1 MIDVAVYQLP
11 SHRRSRVITEAMLKG
26 IAAAGD
32 RPRQRWANQYR
43 GPEAPVGVLYGL
55 EGLAP
60 RIFRDHQRAGGLV
73 FVDLG
78 YWGRR
83 EGGRW
88 TGYHKVVVNERH
100 PTAYFQRRP
109 HDFDRAARLEL
120 KAQPWRSSGRHVLLC
135 GMSDKGAQAC
145 GFAPEQWERET
156 IARLLK
162 ATDRPIVYR
171 PKPSWYGSRPLPGAG
186 YSPREETFEQ
196 ALADA
201 WCVVSHHSN
210 CNVDGLLAGVPS
222 FCVEGVAA
230 PLSETDLTKIE
241 TPRRPGGREQWIA
254 DLAYTQW
261 TVDEIAQ
268 GKAWRHLKDE
278 GLLCG

>member
-11 SHRRSRVITEAMLKG
+11 AHKRSRVICDAMLKG

-32 RPRQRWANQYR
+32 RPRRIMESHYT
-43 GPEAPVGVLYGL
+43 GVDAAHAVMYGL
-55 EGLAP
+55 EGQAP
-60 RIFRDHQRAGGLV
+60 RIFRDYQRAGRLV

-100 PTAYFQRRP
+100 PTAYFQRRKHAP
-109 HDFDRAARLEL
+109 DRAARLDVRA
-120 KAQPWRSSGRHVLLC
+120 KPWRTGGSHVLLC

-156 IARLLK
+156 IRALRQV
-162 ATDRPIVYR
+162 TDRPILYR
-171 PKPSWYGSRPLPGAG
+171 PKPSWYGARPLPGTN
-186 YSPREETFEQ
+186 YSPREDTFEQ
-196 ALADA
+196 ALHDA

-230 PLSETDLTKIE
+230 PLSETNLARIE
-241 TPRRPGGREQWIA
+241 TPRRPEGREQWIA

-278 GLLCG
+278 GLLCV